1 MAGKPGGRGELGHA
15 TQGGKSPDHK
25 GEKRDGRQAE
35 LERPQTPGGGKR
47 TKRSD
52 GSSIIKLQE
61 LSPKGNSPKQ
71 VGKASK
77 VEELNEA
84 NQIEGG
90 VALGRT
96 EGKED
101 TSGSWRLEPWPSQTT
116 AEGSDKEQVP
126 AERKVADPRLST
138 TKLRPWDRP
147 TPLLKLEEAP
157 ARTKEELSHPDGKTL
172 LEIRKQARTAP
183 PV

>member
-1 MAGKPGGRGELGHA
+1 MAEKEESGTQVRDKPTPGQASGSGGGGGTESLAGKPGGRGELGHA
-15 TQGGKSPDHK
+15 PQGGKSPDHK
-25 GEKRDGRQAE
+25 GEKRDGRQAG
-35 LERPQTPGGGKR
+35 LECPQTPGGGKR
-47 TKRSD
+47 AKRSD

-77 VEELNEA
+77 VKELNEA

-116 AEGSDKEQVP
+116 AEGSDKEQAP
-126 AERKVADPRLST
+126 AKGKVADPCFQ
-138 TKLRPWDRP
+138 RPN
-147 TPLLKLEEAP
+147 
-157 ARTKEELSHPDGKTL
+157 
-172 LEIRKQARTAP
+172 
-183 PV
+183 